1 MILKKIFKLTALL
14 GLSLLVLSAVLV
26 ERPRA
31 TAAPPQRWAGQTIV
45 TLTPSPTSEVPTATP
60 PPPPTETPPPP
71 TETPP
76 PPPPT
81 ATPRPDV
88 LLFPQ
93 LYIFR
98 QDNYGE
104 PNDSCSQAHP
114 LRLNDP
120 RPFLPEDRNDW
131 YRFRTLS
138 SGRLVVRVT
147 DFAPLEGQVAVYR
160 GSSCGE
166 AITLRN
172 NGDPGLTKT
181 VDLGPQQPA
190 AIYFVFV
197 SNDGVL
203 MDTPYQ
209 LTIEFTAGD

>member
-1 MILKKIFKLTALL
+1 MILKKIFELTALL
-14 GLSLLVLSAVLV
+14 GMSLLVLLAVLV

-31 TAAPPQRWAGQTIV
+31 TAAPPQRWAGQTNP
-45 TLTPSPTSEVPTATP
+45 TLTPSPTSEIPTAT
-60 PPPPTETPPPP
+60 PPP

-76 PPPPT
+76 PPPPPT
-81 ATPRPDV
+81 ATPGPDV
-88 LLFPQ
+88 HFFPQ
-93 LYIFR
+93 LYIYR

-147 DFAPLEGQVAVYR
+147 DFAPTEGQVAVYR
-160 GSSCGE
+160 GASCSE

-190 AIYFVFV
+190 SIYFVFV

-203 MDTPYQ
+203 MDAPYQ